1 MSKSPAIS
9 DQHIIT
15 VLGAY
20 AGMVDRVLRNPG
32 RWLGTDE
39 HPPPCAPFPARALD
53 ALRDRALGDKTPASP
68 TWGEEPVQRRVDWW
82 VTRIGVSAGLAAAA
96 PRFFGALANRVPL
109 QAALGAA
116 AAGLAVCAAAREHGA
131 TAPEEWIPILGRVL
145 FDRELHAG
153 PDDIPDTEAS
163 EQQLE
168 GDTAGSDGGSD
179 GSGGVTD
186 GARRAAGTVW
196 HLARGLTGLDELL
209 GHRPRGGRLVRLVAQ
224 VPVVGVASGWLDERG
239 GIKKAA
245 REASHLVQQPS
256 PA

>member
-53 ALRDRALGDKTPASP
+53 AL
-68 TWGEEPVQRRVDWW
+68 
-82 VTRIGVSAGLAAAA
+82 
-96 PRFFGALANRVPL
+96 

-153 PDDIPDTEAS
+153 PD
-163 EQQLE
+163 
-168 GDTAGSDGGSD
+168 
-179 GSGGVTD
+179 
-186 GARRAAGTVW
+186 
-196 HLARGLTGLDELL
+196 
-209 GHRPRGGRLVRLVAQ
+209 
-224 VPVVGVASGWLDERG
+224 
-239 GIKKAA
+239 
-245 REASHLVQQPS
+245 
-256 PA
+256 